1 MNLSVNRKLAGVVA
15 VLLIVGSILFSGG
28 RSLGK
33 LREETSEMF
42 YMGVNSDSLS
52 IYNDLQARL
61 ESSYNILTV
70 GRKYLGQY
78 AGAVL
83 ALSEARDALSAA
95 QDPAAMYSANAALS
109 EAVESLLSSLEGGS
123 MTGVFSA
130 LQSSLQ
136 EHGLSE
142 NDARSVMKQYNDF
155 SSRNDTISHDGYNQ
169 HAAEFNQKLGR
180 FPASLIGAVTGVKEL
195 PLFR

>member
-15 VLLIVGSILFSGG
+15 VLLIVGSTLFSGG

-70 GRKYLGQY
+70 GRKYLGQD

-83 ALSEARDALSAA
+83 ALSAARTPSPPPRTPPPCTAPTPLSPRRWSPCS
-95 QDPAAMYSANAALS
+95 PAWRGAPTG
-109 EAVESLLSSLEGGS
+109 SS
-123 MTGVFSA
+123 
-130 LQSSLQ
+130 
-136 EHGLSE
+136 
-142 NDARSVMKQYNDF
+142 ARS
-155 SSRNDTISHDGYNQ
+155 S
-169 HAAEFNQKLGR
+169 
-180 FPASLIGAVTGVKEL
+180 
-195 PLFR
+195 PLRHG